1 LAGQIIVIGA
11 SLGGTAV
18 LQYLL
23 SELPGNFS
31 KPIVIVQHRAKES
44 TEILVAI
51 LARRSKLKIKE
62 AEDKERLCDS
72 TVYVAPADYHLLVDR
87 GSLALSIDPPVG
99 FARPSIDVLFESAA
113 AAYGTNVTAIVLT
126 GGNTDGMR
134 GAQRIKECGGTV
146 IIQEPT
152 ECAADRLP
160 LSAISAVAFDS
171 ILSSRDIASYLVNS
185 ETVA

>member
-1 LAGQIIVIGA
+1 MAGQIIVIGA
-11 SLGGTAV
+11 SLGGTSV

-23 SELPGNFS
+23 SELPENFS
-31 KPIVIVQHRAKES
+31 KPIAIVQHRAKES
-44 TEILVAI
+44 TDILVRI
-51 LARRSKLKIKE
+51 LASRSKLTIKE
-62 AEDKERLCDS
+62 AEDKECLCCS

-87 GSLALSIDPPVG
+87 GFLALSIDPPVC

-113 AAYGTNVTAIVLT
+113 AAYGINVTGIVLT

-152 ECAADRLP
+152 ECVADRLP
-160 LSAISAVAFDS
+160 LSAISTAAFDS
-171 ILSSRDIASYLVNS
+171 ILSSRDIASYLINS
-185 ETVA
+185 GAVP